1 MNRTVAAFCAL
12 WVPALSLGDWQS
24 LQVEGGITA
33 VHQRETNGER
43 QDTNASGDLFVFLP
57 LSSGEWTLYIEG
69 ATKTSAD
76 SLFSAYPES
85 NADAG
90 TAQDAS
96 GGSRLQISELSYR
109 WDIGDEHELTL
120 GQIDPSAHL
129 DRSRIANDE
138 NAHFL
143 GASFVNNPTIEF
155 PDYSLGLMYRRNRTA
170 TTPEITAIL
179 SSSDGLA
186 DNPGRSYRELID
198 VSDAGK
204 GVFAGLGARW
214 AIGNTRIGFGG
225 WYRSD
230 DHVELD
236 DTGENLDNYGLY
248 AVYGWQAGN
257 HGVNFRLGAARASV
271 SAAEYFVGAAYE
283 SVTPIGAIGLGIG
296 KIFKSDHMVGID
308 TDDTAH
314 AEAFLRIPL
323 GTSSTHITAALQYI
337 ENSGFDSS
345 DAVIDSHAL
354 LAAVRFHIWF
364 GQ

>member
-1 MNRTVAAFCAL
+1 MRRIIAAVCVLYLPGLA
-12 WVPALSLGDWQS
+12 LGDWQS
-24 LQVEGGITA
+24 LRVEGGITA
-33 VHQRETNGER
+33 THQRETGGDR
-43 QDTNASGDLFVFLP
+43 HDTSASGDLFLFLP
-57 LSSGEWTLYIEG
+57 AARGEWTLYVEG
-69 ATKTSAD
+69 ATETSVD
-76 SLFSAYPES
+76 SLFNLYPES

-90 TAQDAS
+90 SAQDAQ
-96 GGSRLQISELSYR
+96 GGSRVQISELSYR
-109 WDIGDEHELTL
+109 WVVSDMHEWTF

-155 PDYSLGLMYRRNRTA
+155 PDYSLGIMYRRNRSA

-214 AIGNTRIGFGG
+214 AIDDTRIGIGG

-230 DHVELD
+230 DHAGLD
-236 DTGENLDNYGLY
+236 SAAIDLHNYGIY
-248 AVYGWQAGN
+248 GVYGWQAGN
-257 HGVNFRLGAARASV
+257 NGVSFRVGAARAAV
-271 SAAEYFVGAAYE
+271 SSAEYFAGVAYEGITPVGAL
-283 SVTPIGAIGLGIG
+283 GLGVG
-296 KIFKSDHMVGID
+296 KIFKSDHLPD
-308 TDDTAH
+308 TGADDTVH
-314 AEAFLRIPL
+314 AEAFLRVPL
-323 GTSSTHITAALQYI
+323 GTPTTHITAALQYI
-337 ENSGFDSS
+337 ENSGFDST
-345 DAVIDSHAL
+345 DAIVDSRAL